1 MNILDRLRSQ
11 PIHIRKLILW
21 TIVVILGLVL
31 AVLWI
36 NSSYKGIQK
45 LKSQNIIQELN
56 LPKIEMPTINE

>member
-45 LKSQNIIQELN
+45 LKLQNIIQELN